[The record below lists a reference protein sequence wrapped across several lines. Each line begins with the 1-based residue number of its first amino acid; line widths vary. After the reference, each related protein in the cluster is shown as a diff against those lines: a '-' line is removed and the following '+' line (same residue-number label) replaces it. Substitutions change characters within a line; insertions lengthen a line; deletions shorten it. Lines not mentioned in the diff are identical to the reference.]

1 MPVLILGATSRI
13 AQAIAAEYAAAG
25 ETLYLAARD
34 ADEAERIAADLRV
47 RHSATAIAAAFDARD
62 FESHP
67 ALIAAAAEAMG
78 GIDIAIVA
86 FGETGEQKE
95 SETDFRK
102 ALSVIEVNYTGAV
115 SVCEALAAHM
125 AAHAT
130 ENRSGVI
137 AGIST
142 VAGDRGRPS
151 NYFYGSAKGGFSLY
165 LQGLRGRMRRHGVH
179 VMTAKLGFVDTPMTY
194 GLKTRIPIA
203 SPEAAARAIVRGV
216 RRRKDTLYYPRF
228 WRFVM
233 FAIKAI
239 PERLF
244 KRLSL

>member
-13 AQAIAAEYAAAG
+13 AQAIATQYAEAG
-25 ETLYLAARD
+25 ESLYLAARD

-47 RHSATAIAAAFDARD
+47 RHSATVTAAAFDARD
-62 FESHP
+62 FSSHP
-67 ALIAAAAEAMG
+67 ALIAAAAEEMG

-86 FGETGEQKE
+86 FGEMGEQAE
-95 SETDFRK
+95 SESDFQK

-115 SVCEALAAHM
+115 SVCEALADYM
-125 AAHAT
+125 ARREA
-130 ENRSGVI
+130 GVI

-142 VAGDRGRPS
+142 VAGDRGRQS

-194 GLKTRIPIA
+194 GLKTKIPIA
-203 SPEAAARAIVRGV
+203 SPEATARAIVKGI
-216 RRRKDTLYYPRF
+216 RRRRDTLYYPRF

-233 FAIKAI
+233 FAIKNI

>member
-25 ETLYLAARD
+25 ESLYLAARD
-34 ADEAERIAADLRV
+34 ANEAERIAADLRV
-47 RHSATAIAAAFDARD
+47 RHSATATAATFDARD
-62 FESHP
+62 FDSHP
-67 ALIAAAAEAMG
+67 ALIAAAAEAMD
-78 GIDIAIVA
+78 GIDIAIIA
-86 FGETGEQKE
+86 SGEMGEQPE
-95 SETDFRK
+95 SESNFRK
-102 ALSVIEVNYTGAV
+102 ALAVIEVNYTGAV
-115 SVCEALAAHM
+115 SVSEALAAYM
-125 AAHAT
+125 A
-130 ENRSGVI
+130 NRGSGVI

-142 VAGDRGRPS
+142 VAGDRGRQS

-179 VMTAKLGFVDTPMTY
+179 VMTTKLGFVDTPMTY

-203 SPEAAARAIVRGV
+203 SPEAAAGAIVRGI
-216 RRRKDTLYYPRF
+216 RGRKDTLYYPRF
-228 WRFVM
+228 WRFIM

>member
-25 ETLYLAARD
+25 ESLYLAARD
-34 ADEAERIAADLRV
+34 AEEAERVAADLRV
-47 RHSATAIAAAFDARD
+47 RHSIEAAAAPFDARD
-62 FESHP
+62 FDSHP

-78 GIDIAIVA
+78 GIDYAIVA
-86 FGETGEQKE
+86 FGEMGEQAE
-95 SETDFRK
+95 SEGDFQK
-102 ALSVIEVNYTGAV
+102 ALAVIEVNYTGAI
-115 SVCEALAAHM
+115 SICEALAGYM
-125 AAHAT
+125 AQ
-130 ENRSGVI
+130 RGSGVI
-137 AGIST
+137 VGISS
-142 VAGDRGRPS
+142 VSGDRGRPS

-165 LQGLRGRMRRHGVH
+165 LQGLRARMRRHGVH
-179 VMTAKLGFVDTPMTY
+179 VMTAKLGFVDTPMTF

-203 SPEAAARAIVRGV
+203 SAEAAARAIFKGA

-233 FAIKAI
+233 FAVKAI